1 MNDALFG
8 MADAL
13 DPLTVCFVL
22 LGVLLGYVVGVLPG
36 LNRPAALAVAI
47 PLSYYMNPL
56 SAVGFLIGIAKAS
69 GAGGATTAI
78 LINTP
83 GEPNA
88 VMTCLDGYPLARAGR
103 AKSALKV
110 ALYGSVI
117 GDVFGTIALILVAK
131 PLATLALKVGPL
143 EMSALMLVALTFIAA
158 LAGASVLRGL
168 AAGIFGILVACVG
181 MDIEFGTP
189 RLAFGRV
196 ELLDGVPLLAVTV
209 GMLALTEMI
218 IQTEETLVS
227 GREDHITVPS
237 GKDHFSKAEFM
248 NVLPTIL
255 RSSIVGTGIGLL
267 PGLGP
272 TVASFASYA
281 LAKRLALPNERFGEG
296 ELKGVAAAETADN
309 AVVPA
314 SFIPLF
320 ALGLPG
326 SVSAAILIAALTIHG
341 VTPGPRLFEEHAR
354 LIYGIYGTMLV
365 ASVLMLVV
373 GRVGL
378 IAFAQ
383 LTRVPATIIIPMVV
397 LFCVLGSYAESNSMF
412 SVYIMVGFAVLGYL
426 MHRFDYSR
434 VTFLIG
440 FVIGPQFELSLRQS
454 LVLANGDPF
463 IILRHPIAL
472 GITMVALAV
481 ALFFAIPSRA
491 DIP

>member
-131 PLATLALKVGPL
+131 PLATLALKIGPL

-181 MDIEFGTP
+181 MDIESGTP

-227 GREDHITVPS
+227 GREDHITAPS
-237 GKDHFSKAEFM
+237 GEDHFSKAEFM

-472 GITMVALAV
+472 GITIVALAV
-481 ALFFAIPSRA
+481 ALFFAIPSRRH
-491 DIP
+491 IL